1 MTGTLAIS
9 ARPVVDA
16 TLLAIEEI
24 NAQGGLLGRQLEP
37 VIADGRSDS
46 DQFAAEAER
55 YRAQMAGDLPAL
67 ERLLAEDLV
76 YFHSSTL
83 RDTKAAFLEALRS
96 GAVRYRRMTL
106 GDVTVRVYGGLAIIA
121 GQGVF
126 DVTVNGQDMTL
137 GLQFH
142 SIWARRASGLQFVS
156 WQATRLPAEG

>member
-1 MTGTLAIS
+1 MLSEFLRHWFIDPLRPGIVQAGSGVMPCEGT
-9 ARPVVDA
+9 VTV
-16 TLLAIEEI
+16 EE
-24 NAQGGLLGRQLEP
+24 AL
-37 VIADGRSDS
+37 
-46 DQFAAEAER
+46 AAEAER

-137 GLQFH
+137 ALQFH

-156 WQATRLPAEG
+156 CPATRLPAEG